1 MLWFGAVAA
10 EKSGENLGRICK
22 RRGEEQ
28 GAGAGRMP
36 AGRSWPSE
44 TRTVTRIDDVADDR
58 TAAGDRFVPSWRG
71 RTPESGDGVG
81 GER

>member
-1 MLWFGAVAA
+1 
-10 EKSGENLGRICK
+10 
-22 RRGEEQ
+22 
-28 GAGAGRMP
+28 MP

-71 RTPESGDGVG
+71 RTPESGNGVG